1 MTNLHA
7 ALICQQ
13 LVARAGVQ
21 LPTEQLQ
28 ALFRFAAASQVSVNM
43 RRRRRLQKPSLASR
57 QSCPHQARHLSLN
70 AEAQNFGWKIY
81 VCRGGAHHDEMVLGS
96 CKGHVQAL
104 CIPHKVARPSDS
116 S

>member
-13 LVARAGVQ
+13 LVARAGMQ

-43 RRRRRLQKPSLASR
+43 RRRRRLQTAKAISGKQAKLPTSGKASFT
-57 QSCPHQARHLSLN
+57 QC
-70 AEAQNFGWKIY
+70 
-81 VCRGGAHHDEMVLGS
+81 
-96 CKGHVQAL
+96 
-104 CIPHKVARPSDS
+104 
-116 S
+116 